1 MRFRGKKVVGEPSA
15 QGSFVDHIRAQS
27 RGDGHGAFSYTQRM
41 PELPLALLVSAA
53 TLVAVTVLIFIVV
66 SMARRQVSHP
76 ESLARVLEE
85 KHMGMIKDLNAGLN
99 TLGDRLGVSQNELF
113 DRLRNTI
120 TSELT
125 QTRSTVGAL
134 QVKQVEEL
142 SATRETT
149 TLKLAEMSAELQA
162 KHDQLRNEVLTRI
175 LQTLAEQNRAE
186 QELIQTTMRNASAQL
201 SASMELLSK
210 TTDMRLEQISGKVS
224 ERLEEGFKKTNE
236 TFVSVMAR
244 LATIDE
250 AQKKIDGL
258 TSNVVSLQELL
269 GDKRSRGAFGEVQL
283 ENLVRNILPEIA
295 YEFQYTFKSNG
306 SRADCVLKLPAPTGM
321 VAVDAKFP
329 LENYRRMLEQGL
341 PELERAAAQRQFR
354 GDVKKHVDDIAGKY
368 IIAGETSDGAV
379 MFVPAEA
386 VFAEIHAYHSEVVD
400 YAMQRRVWIVSPTTL
415 MAVLN
420 TARAVMKDVATREQ
434 VHIIKDELGK
444 LGKDFQRF
452 DARMKKLADHIR
464 LAHQD
469 AEEVRVSSDKITKRF
484 SQIERVELDQP
495 DQIRNLEQ
503 ALLDVP
509 QEEEAGR
516 EEPRY

>member
-1 MRFRGKKVVGEPSA
+1 
-15 QGSFVDHIRAQS
+15 
-27 RGDGHGAFSYTQRM
+27 
-41 PELPLALLVSAA
+41 
-53 TLVAVTVLIFIVV
+53 
-66 SMARRQVSHP
+66 
-76 ESLARVLEE
+76 
-85 KHMGMIKDLNAGLN
+85 
-99 TLGDRLGVSQNELF
+99 
-113 DRLRNTI
+113 
-120 TSELT
+120 
-125 QTRSTVGAL
+125 
-134 QVKQVEEL
+134 
-142 SATRETT
+142 
-149 TLKLAEMSAELQA
+149 MSADLQA
-162 KHDQLRNEVLTRI
+162 KHDLLRSEILTRI

-201 SASMELLSK
+201 AASMELLTK
-210 TTDMRLEQISGKVS
+210 TTDSRLEQISGKVS

-236 TFVSVMAR
+236 TFISVMER

-283 ENLVRNILPEIA
+283 ENLVRNILPENS

-306 SRADCVLKLPAPTGM
+306 VRADCVLKLPPPTGM

-329 LENYRRMLEQGL
+329 LENYRRMFEAGL
-341 PELERAAAQRQFR
+341 PELERVAAQRLFR
-354 GDVKKHVDDIAGKY
+354 ADVKKHVDDIASKY

-420 TARAVMKDVATREQ
+420 TARAVMRDVNTREQ

-444 LGKDFQRF
+444 LGKDFNLFDQRLG
-452 DARMKKLADHIR
+452 KLADHIR
-464 LAHQD
+464 QAHED
-469 AEEVRVSSDKITKRF
+469 TEKLRISGDKLTRRF
-484 SQIERVELDQP
+484 GRIEAVELDQP
-495 DQIRNLEQ
+495 GQIRDLEQ
-503 ALLDVP
+503 ALLDAP
-509 QEEEAGR
+509 QEDEAGG
-516 EEPRY
+516 EESRS